1 MYWYMCT
8 CTSEE
13 RVASILRV
21 VKTGLEKEESWEL
34 FRSVGTYVH
43 IYSVKHQKTVTFK
56 NNLLFYNTKLFNN
69 AVYLH
74 VCVANSDL
82 INIPWSLQAQEM

>member
-1 MYWYMCT
+1 MCT
-8 CTSEE
+8 CISEE
-13 RVASILRV
+13 LAASILRV
-21 VKTGLEKEESWEL
+21 VKKGLEKEESWEL
-34 FRSVGTYVH
+34 LRSVGTYVH

-82 INIPWSLQAQEM
+82 NNIPWSLQAPEM